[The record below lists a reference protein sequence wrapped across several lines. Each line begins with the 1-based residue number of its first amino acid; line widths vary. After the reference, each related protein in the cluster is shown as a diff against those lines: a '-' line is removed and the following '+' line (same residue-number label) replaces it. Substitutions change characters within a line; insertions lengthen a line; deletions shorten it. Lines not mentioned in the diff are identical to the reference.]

1 MPGKVNRSGYFVK
14 NTALTFEAS
23 HYLATLPHQ
32 DPVYFL
38 IRFHCRLFAVWTEK
52 VADGKANARM
62 HAYTDTR
69 IHLLAALLVLL
80 SLFLNL
86 GIQPVYLEE
95 PRRATIAMEMEENGN
110 FIVPTQFGEFYYK
123 KPPVFNW
130 VVWASAKLM
139 GGYSSWA
146 LRLPTALSVIFIAL
160 LLFGLG
166 RRYVNPEFG
175 WLSALL
181 FPISGGLYFYFSLL
195 GEIDLFYTFITFAG
209 FAALF
214 HYQQRRRYG
223 LMFLLVYA
231 LAAVGTLTKGLP
243 SVLFLGLS
251 IVAWLWYEGE
261 LKRLLSPAHLGG
273 ILVYGL
279 LVGGYLLAYHQYND
293 IGNYL
298 RMMVAESSER
308 TIAENGLLKLLE
320 HLLMFPLDT
329 IKDLLPGGLL
339 LLFAIRKDLRSLLL
353 RNKLLTFA
361 TLMFMV
367 NVLPYW
373 VSPGARQ
380 RYIYMLYPFLLM
392 IGLYAWQNRKEVKA
406 WRFRIFR
413 ILSGILIGGL
423 AVGSLAIPFI
433 PGLDFLN
440 YRWPLAITGFL
451 AGASVFYFYLQQ
463 PGRTLIF
470 LILATAV
477 GRLLFDFTVLPQRAH
492 ESDAQRD
499 VGIAQAVDEIVGDT
513 PLYLYEDA
521 RISFSAIFYLNQI
534 RGKTLRRNDER
545 EEGAFYIALP
555 EQFPGAEV
563 LYEIPYNEEVYGVV
577 KYR

>member
-1 MPGKVNRSGYFVK
+1 
-14 NTALTFEAS
+14 
-23 HYLATLPHQ
+23 
-32 DPVYFL
+32 
-38 IRFHCRLFAVWTEK
+38 
-52 VADGKANARM
+52 M
-62 HAYTDTR
+62 HRYTDTP
-69 IHLLAALLVLL
+69 IHLLRLASLLALF

-86 GIQPVYLEE
+86 GVQPVYLEE

-130 VVWASAKLM
+130 VVWASAKVM
-139 GGYSSWA
+139 GGYTSWA
-146 LRLPTALSVIFIAL
+146 LRLPTVLSAIFTSL

-195 GEIDLFYTFITFAG
+195 GEIDLFYTFVTFAG

-214 HYQQRRRYG
+214 HFQQQGRYG
-223 LMFLLVYA
+223 LMFIITYV

-251 IVAWLWYEGE
+251 MLAWLWYEGE
-261 LKRLLSPAHLGG
+261 LKRLLSLAHLAG
-273 ILVYGL
+273 ILAFSA

-308 TIAENGLLKLLE
+308 TVAENGLLKLVE
-320 HLLMFPLDT
+320 HLFMFPLDT

-339 LLFAIRKDLRSLLL
+339 LLFAIRPGLRSLLL

-361 TLMFMV
+361 ALMFLV

-373 VSPGARQ
+373 ISPGARQ

-392 IGLYAWQNRKEVKA
+392 IGLYAWQHREEVKA
-406 WRFRIFR
+406 WRFRAFR
-413 ILSGILIGGL
+413 ILSGVLIGAL
-423 AVGSLAIPFI
+423 ALGCLAIPFI

-440 YRWPLAITGFL
+440 YRWPLAIVGFL
-451 AGASVFYFYLQQ
+451 AGAAVFYRYLHQ
-463 PGRTLIF
+463 PQWTLIL

-477 GRLLFDFTVLPQRAH
+477 GRLLFDLTVLPQRAH
-492 ESDAQRD
+492 VSDAQMD
-499 VGIAQAVDEIVGDT
+499 IEIAQAVDEIAGDT
-513 PLYLYEDA
+513 PLYLYQDA

-534 RGKTLRRNDER
+534 RGRTLRRNYEL
-545 EEGAFYIALP
+545 EKGAFYIALP
-555 EQFPGAEV
+555 EQFPEEEV
-563 LYEIPYNEEVYGVV
+563 LYEIPYNDEVYGVV
-577 KYR
+577 RYPVSK

>member
-1 MPGKVNRSGYFVK
+1 MHQYA
-14 NTALTFEAS
+14 NTPIHQYTYTRLLSLAS
-23 HYLATLPHQ
+23 
-32 DPVYFL
+32 
-38 IRFHCRLFAVWTEK
+38 
-52 VADGKANARM
+52 
-62 HAYTDTR
+62 
-69 IHLLAALLVLL
+69 LLVLL

-86 GIQPVYLEE
+86 GVQPVYLEE

-130 VVWASAKLM
+130 VVWASAKVM
-139 GGYSSWA
+139 GGYSAWA
-146 LRLPTALSVIFIAL
+146 LRLPTVLSILFTSV
-160 LLFGLG
+160 LLFWLG

-214 HYQQRRRYG
+214 HFQQQGRYG
-223 LMFLLVYA
+223 MMFLITYT

-251 IVAWLWYEGE
+251 VLAWLWYEGS
-261 LKRLLSPAHLGG
+261 LKRLISLAHLSG
-273 ILVYGL
+273 ILAYGL
-279 LVGGYLLAYHQYND
+279 LVCGYLLAYHQYNA

-298 RMMVAESSER
+298 QMMVAESSER
-308 TIAENGLLKLLE
+308 TVAENGLMKLVE
-320 HLLMFPLDT
+320 HLFMFPLDT
-329 IKDLLPGGLL
+329 VKDLLPGGLL
-339 LLFAIRKDLRSLLL
+339 LLFAIRRDLRSLLL

-361 TLMFMV
+361 ALMFLA

-392 IGLYAWQNRKEVKA
+392 IGLYAYQHREEVKA
-406 WRFRIFR
+406 WRFRAFR
-413 ILSGILIGGL
+413 VLSGILMGAMVL
-423 AVGSLAIPFI
+423 GSLAIPFI
-433 PGLDFLN
+433 PGLDFLP
-440 YRWPLAITGFL
+440 YRWPLAIGGFL
-451 AGASVFYFYLQQ
+451 ASATVFYLYLRQ
-463 PGRTLIF
+463 PQWTLLL

-492 ESDAQRD
+492 ESDAQED
-499 VGIAQAVDEIVGDT
+499 IEIAQAVDGIVGDT
-513 PLYLYEDA
+513 PLYLYQDA

-534 RGKTLRRNDER
+534 RGKTLRRNYER
-545 EEGAFYIALP
+545 ESGAYYIALP
-555 EQFPGAEV
+555 EQFPEAEV

-577 KYR
+577 RYP